1 MIQYLA
7 VMNMILS
14 VSSLSKSFQGIELLK
29 DITFKIEEHDKVAI
43 IGVNGAGKSTLLKIL
58 TKEENYDKGDI
69 IMNKDMTI
77 GYLSQHNTINP
88 NFTIYEALLDVFQ
101 PLIKKEKRLR
111 ELEQMM
117 SDPTTLD
124 LIMKEYDQLSYEF
137 DREGGYSYTSQIK
150 GVLKGLGFN
159 DDEWQ
164 LPIHILSG
172 GQKTR
177 VSLGRLLLLKPDLLL
192 LDEPTNHLDVP
203 SIEWLEN
210 YLKSYPHALIVVSHD
225 RYFIDQVT
233 HTIIEIENGKSKT
246 YKCHYNEY
254 ALIKKHNRDVDLKH
268 YIDNQK
274 EIKKMQ
280 ESIDLLKS
288 FNREK
293 QVKRAESKEKALEK
307 MEKIEK
313 PDALPS
319 TIRIQFKPLLESGFD
334 VLTVNNL
341 GMSFDK
347 ILFENVSFEV
357 KRQERVALIGPNGIG
372 KTTLF
377 RILLQ
382 ELYPSSGKFTLGS
395 KVMLGYYDQEQTS
408 LSQSKT
414 VFQEISDAYPKMTN
428 TEIRNIA
435 ATFLFKGEDVFKS
448 MDMLSGGEKGRVVL
462 MKLLLSKSNFLILDE
477 PTNHLDIESKEILED
492 ALLSFEGTI
501 LFISHDRY
509 FINKLAN
516 KIVEMK
522 ADGSQSFMGNYDD
535 YLNKREAKEEKIVK
549 EVNVDYIEKKKI
561 QALKRKQENK
571 IQKIEKDITQL
582 EEEIASLNDSL
593 HQEDVLND
601 YKKYNEYVALLD
613 QKEKE
618 LEEKMMEWENAQEL

>member
-69 IMNKDMTI
+69 IMNKDTTI